1 MTPSDLSA
9 RPYPAVPPV
18 PAVALATAG
27 VLLAAAP
34 GARAA
39 TEPGAGGPDTGISA
53 LLVPLLVVLVAG
65 GLAIFAY
72 ARRKRRAETRTTP
85 AGSRRQ
91 QGWTGTWAPTQPAQ
105 APLHRLDSEARR
117 LLADTEQAIRRN
129 TEELAVVTAQF
140 GQEAAVPFAEA
151 LTFAGNRLSTA
162 VRIRQQLDDAPPESD
177 TTERR
182 MLDEIVALCTEAEQH
197 LAAEALHRD
206 P

>member
-1 MTPSDLSA
+1 MTPSDVST
-9 RPYPAVPPV
+9 RPHTAVPPV
-18 PAVALATAG
+18 PSVALVTAG
-27 VLLAAAP
+27 LLLAAAP

-39 TEPGAGGPDTGISA
+39 AESGDGGADTGISS
-53 LLVPLLVVLVAG
+53 LLVPLLVVLLAG

-85 AGSRRQ
+85 AGSRLQ
-91 QGWTGTWAPTQPAQ
+91 QGWTGTGEPAQPSQ

-117 LLADTEQAIRRN
+117 LLAGTEQAIRHN

-140 GQEAAVPFAEA
+140 GQEAALPFTEA

-162 VRIRQQLDDAPPESD
+162 VRLRRQLDDTPPESD
-177 TTERR
+177 TTKRR

-197 LAAEALHRD
+197 LAAEALRRE